1 MAKKAYIGVDGVAR
15 ETKSIY
21 LGIDNVARKIK
32 KTYIGDENSLARL
45 WYQDE
50 PEIPA

>member
-15 ETKSIY
+15 EAKSIY

-32 KTYIGDENSLARL
+32 KAYIGDENGLARL